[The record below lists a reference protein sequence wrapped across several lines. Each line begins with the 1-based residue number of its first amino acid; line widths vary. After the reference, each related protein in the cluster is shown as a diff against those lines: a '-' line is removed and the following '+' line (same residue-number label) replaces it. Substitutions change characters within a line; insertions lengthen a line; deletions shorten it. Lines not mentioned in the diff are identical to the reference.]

1 MKSFINI
8 LIYEKDIR
16 IIIHLAYVA
25 NCTST
30 RHLREYIVKTK
41 TIIIIWIVTIAVALI
56 GHLL

>member
-30 RHLREYIVKTK
+30 GHLREYIVKTK